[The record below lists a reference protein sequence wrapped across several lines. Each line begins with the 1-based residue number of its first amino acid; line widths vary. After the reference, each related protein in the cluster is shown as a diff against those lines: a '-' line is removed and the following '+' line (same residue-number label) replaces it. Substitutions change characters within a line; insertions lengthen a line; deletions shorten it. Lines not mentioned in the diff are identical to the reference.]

1 MVIFTLWEVSLLKRT
16 HTCGELNKK
25 NLGEAVILNGWVER
39 IRDLGGI
46 KFLLLRDRYGF
57 TQVVIDPDKNKDLY
71 KKANKIGNEYT
82 LEVSG
87 TVRARPD
94 EAINKN
100 MTTGEIEILA
110 EDFIILSE
118 SENPPIYINTEEDE
132 ASEDLRLK
140 YRYLDL
146 RRKKIQKNIILRH
159 EVAQVMREYLNNL
172 NFIEVETPI
181 LGKTTPEGAR
191 DFLVPSRIRKGN
203 YYALPQSPQL
213 YKQLLMVAGFD
224 RYYQIVKCF
233 RDEDFRAD
241 RQPEFT
247 QLDLE
252 MSFVDQ
258 EDIFKLIEGLFRNI
272 FEKVLSSEINTPF
285 ERMTYNDAITN
296 YGSDKPDL
304 RYGMKFEDLTDY
316 FNFSTVSFIKSALEE
331 NEKITGFIAKNLSEN
346 YSRKKIDELT
356 EFFKSL
362 GMSGLLWIKG
372 GNNIKSSILKV
383 CPEEVK
389 KIVEDFS
396 ISEDDILFIGIGKGY
411 GYYKKLGRLR
421 DRVIKDNSLAAE
433 GYDIHWITDFPM
445 FSYDEEEKRYKAEHH
460 AFTMPDLDDLKSY
473 FPDEIDKIKSTSYD
487 LVLNGFELASGSVRI
502 HRRDIQNR
510 IFEIIG
516 IDDDEANEKFGYLLE
531 AFKYGPPPHAG
542 IAIGVDRL
550 IAIFA
555 NANSIRDVIAFPKVA
570 SGADLMTGA
579 PNEPSDD
586 QLNELGIKK

>member
-25 NLGEAVILNGWVER
+25 NLGEVVILNGWVER

-94 EAINKN
+94 EAINNN

-191 DFLVPSRIRKGN
+191 DFLVPSRTRKGN
-203 YYALPQSPQL
+203 FYALPQSPQL

-258 EDIFKLIEGLFRNI
+258 EDIFKLIEGLFKNI

-316 FNFSTVSFIKSALEE
+316 FNFSTISFIKSALEE
-331 NEKITGFIAKNLSEN
+331 KEKITGFIVKNLSEN
-346 YSRKKIDELT
+346 YSRKKIDEFT

-389 KIVEDFS
+389 KIVKDFS
-396 ISEDDILFIGIGKGY
+396 ISENDILFMGIGKGY

-421 DRVIKDNSLAAE
+421 DKVIKDNCLTAE

-460 AFTMPDLDDLKSY
+460 AFTMPDLADLENC

-502 HRRDIQNR
+502 HRRDIQNK
-510 IFEIIG
+510 IFKIIG
-516 IDDDEANEKFGYLLE
+516 INDEEANEKFGYLLE

>member
-1 MVIFTLWEVSLLKRT
+1 MKRT